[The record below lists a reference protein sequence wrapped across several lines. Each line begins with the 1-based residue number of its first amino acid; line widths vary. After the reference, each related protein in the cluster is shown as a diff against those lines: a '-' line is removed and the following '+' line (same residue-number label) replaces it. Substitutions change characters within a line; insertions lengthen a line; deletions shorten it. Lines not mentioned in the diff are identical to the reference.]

1 MRDVIVSGIG
11 IVVVFGVV
19 IFVHELG
26 HFLAAKAVGV
36 YAPRFSI
43 GFGPALWRMRRG
55 ETEYVLAALP
65 LGGYVRMASR
75 HDEATAWIEGG
86 SENEPPPVATVGADG
101 ATKIAQEEYPEGW
114 DPNAMRPFGPKPI
127 PEHRWFESKPLP
139 ARLLILFA
147 GVTMNVLLSL
157 GIVTGIFAI
166 AGQPV
171 PASRVVGI
179 IADTTAPGRLL
190 APALSPGDTIL
201 RIDGRPVANWS
212 DVRNGLRGARDS
224 VRLETSRGVSTVVLT
239 GGVRGEALASSVDPE
254 GKVLLDAPQR
264 GGAGDRAGLRAGD
277 RVLAV
282 DGTPLR
288 STTEFIRR
296 IQAAPG
302 RRIVLSIERDG
313 RPRDIAVVPD
323 TAPASAATGG
333 ASRVTGLL
341 GVGVGTEFE
350 TAFEPIPL
358 RDAISRGWDR
368 TWEMGALIFTYLGR
382 LGSGDVPLSELGGP
396 VAIGMAS
403 AQAAQAGPVEL
414 LLLIA
419 FLSIN
424 VAVLNILPIPILD
437 GGQILLNVVESA
449 KGSEFSP
456 RTREYILRFGLVAI
470 LVLFAIVLF
479 NDTSRLVDF
488 VRGIWN

>member
-1 MRDVIVSGIG
+1 MRDVIISGIG

-86 SENEPPPVATVGADG
+86 SENAPPTVGGDG
-101 ATKIAQEEYPEGW
+101 AVKLAAEEYPEGW
-114 DPNAMRPFGPKPI
+114 DPEAMRPFGPKPI

-139 ARLLILFA
+139 ARLLILLA
-147 GVTMNVLLSL
+147 GVTMNILLTYA
-157 GIVTGIFAI
+157 IMTGIFAT
-166 AGQPV
+166 AGRTV
-171 PASRVVGI
+171 LLTRVVSRV
-179 IADTTAPGRLL
+179 DSL
-190 APALSPGDTIL
+190 AGAGPALAAIQPGDTIRRIDGAPVETWSDIERAIVASTGAEVRIETQRGAVAVPVGGTGGPTRVQVARAL
-201 RIDGRPVANWS
+201 VPHQPPVIDEVLPGGPAQRAGVAPGDSIVAIDGRPVHSFGDLVDAVTPAAGRTLRLA
-212 DVRNGLRGARDS
+212 VRRDGATREIA
-224 VRLETSRGVSTVVLT
+224 VRPESTQVT
-239 GGVRGEALASSVDPE
+239 GAGRRASTFVGRIGATPRAPTRSERLAFGEA
-254 GKVLLDAPQR
+254 
-264 GGAGDRAGLRAGD
+264 
-277 RVLAV
+277 
-282 DGTPLR
+282 
-288 STTEFIRR
+288 
-296 IQAAPG
+296 AA
-302 RRIVLSIERDG
+302 
-313 RPRDIAVVPD
+313 
-323 TAPASAATGG
+323 
-333 ASRVTGLL
+333 L
-341 GVGVGTEFE
+341 GWT
-350 TAFEPIPL
+350 
-358 RDAISRGWDR
+358 R
-368 TWEMGALIFTYLGR
+368 TWQMGGLIFTTLRDLGT
-382 LGSGDVPLSELGGP
+382 GAVPLSELGGP
-396 VAIGMAS
+396 GTIAVAS
-403 AQAAQAGPVEL
+403 AQAAQRGPVEL

-419 FLSIN
+419 LLSIN
-424 VAVLNILPIPILD
+424 VAVLNLLPIPILD
-437 GGQILLNVVESA
+437 GGQILLNIVESA